1 MGTERSAL
9 KRKIKRVTIKI
20 ARYCNSFYIL
30 TYDDYWN
37 IVIIDTEKY
46 FSENIFR
53 IREADHVCWKR
64 K

>member
-1 MGTERSAL
+1 MHCVLDSENAEERIVL
-9 KRKIKRVTIKI
+9 YRGDPVP
-20 ARYCNSFYIL
+20 FYSL
-30 TYDDYWN
+30 TYEDDWN